1 MKILKNNRVNILL
14 IFFFII
20 SAFLVLNSDIAFA
33 KDDPTDGTG
42 GMSTIMCNVV
52 HLITG
57 TIGKIIAVIV
67 LASIAIG
74 LFLGKVTWGVAIAA
88 MVGMGLLFGA
98 PGLIQAIS
106 STTGQQTTPICPPA
120 K

>member
-1 MKILKNNRVNILL
+1 MLFVVLSTE
-14 IFFFII
+14 
-20 SAFLVLNSDIAFA
+20 SAFSV
-33 KDDPTDGTG
+33 DDDTG
-42 GMSTIMCNVV
+42 GMSTIMCKVV
-52 HLITG
+52 KLLTG

-98 PGLIQAIS
+98 PGLVQTIS
-106 STTGQQTTPICPPA
+106 STGNGDNSPICPDNTTPTPPA